1 MPAVSIPQAFALALQ
16 HHQAGRLAE
25 AEALY
30 RQILAA
36 EPQHAAALHHVG
48 VIAHQLGR
56 YDLAVEWIH
65 RSLAATPGSASAYC
79 DLGEAYR
86 AMDRVDDAIG
96 AYRAA
101 IEVDPNCAEAHAN
114 LGVVFSRQRLF
125 HEAKAA
131 CRRALT
137 LKPESAIFHF
147 NLGNVLRDLG
157 EGEEAIA
164 SFRGAL
170 RLQPD
175 FAIAENNLGNVLKQM
190 DRLDEA
196 IVHFQRAVELKPDH
210 ASAWFNLG
218 NGFMAQGRPGDAIA
232 TFRRAAHFKPNEPE
246 IWNNLG
252 GSLLE
257 HGQPGEAADVY
268 RRVLQLKPDY
278 AEAHGNLGKTLGRLR
293 QFDEAIASCRRALE
307 LKPELSPASIVL
319 GNALKEEG
327 RLDEAL
333 VAYRRALDLNPEDAV
348 AHSNVIYALHFHPG
362 CDQAA
367 IGEEQRRWNRRL
379 SVPGK
384 SSPLLYPNEPLPER
398 RLRVGYVSPEFRDH
412 VTGRYLR
419 PLFQH
424 HGRLDFEILCYSG
437 VNQPDHLT
445 EEFRHVS
452 DGWRDIKGMADAAV
466 AEVIRQDGLDILVDL
481 TQHLAENR
489 LPVFTHRPAPIQVS
503 FAGYPA
509 STGVEAI
516 SRRISDRYLES
527 KIEDRS
533 SESGTDLPS
542 PISDLRTAEQ
552 VFLIDSFWCFDPC
565 GTEVEV
571 NPLPALEKG
580 RVTFGCLNNFCK
592 INEPVLRLWARV
604 LGQVEKARL
613 ILLSPVG
620 SHREQALEVF
630 SREGIDARRA
640 EFVVQRPRQTY
651 LESYHR
657 VDIALDPFPYNGHTT
672 SLEALW
678 MGVPVISMAG
688 DGPVSRAG
696 WSQLSNL
703 GLPELVAFS
712 EDDYVRIASR
722 WAGDLPRLAQLRRT
736 LRSRMEASVL
746 MDARHFARSV
756 EMVYRTLWQRWC
768 KEKES

>member
-1 MPAVSIPQAFALALQ
+1 MDIPRAFALARQ
-16 HHQAGRLAE
+16 HHRAARFRE
-25 AEALY
+25 AEGLY
-30 RQILAA
+30 RQILAV
-36 EPQHAAALHHVG
+36 Q
-48 VIAHQLGR
+48 
-56 YDLAVEWIH
+56 
-65 RSLAATPGSASAYC
+65 PGSAETHNN
-79 DLGEAYR
+79 LGIALAAQHQTQEAVTEFRHAVRLKSNYPEAYSNLGAVLTEIGQFYEAVDVLRR
-86 AMDRVDDAIG
+86 ALQFAPRNATVYSNLGNALKGQGDLDK
-96 AYRAA
+96 A
-101 IEVDPNCAEAHAN
+101 IEMFQRALQWDPRQPEIHNN
-114 LGVVFSRQRLF
+114 LGVTFNENRRPD
-125 HEAKAA
+125 KAA
-131 CRRALT
+131 AAFQQALK
-137 LKPESAIFHF
+137 LKP
-147 NLGNVLRDLG
+147 NYP
-157 EGEEAIA
+157 EAH
-164 SFRGAL
+164 
-170 RLQPD
+170 
-175 FAIAENNLGNVLKQM
+175 NNLGNVYKDQA
-190 DRLDEA
+190 R
-196 IVHFQRAVELKPDH
+196 
-210 ASAWFNLG
+210 W
-218 NGFMAQGRPGDAIA
+218 
-232 TFRRAAHFKPNEPE
+232 
-246 IWNNLG
+246 
-252 GSLLE
+252 
-257 HGQPGEAADVY
+257 
-268 RRVLQLKPDY
+268 
-278 AEAHGNLGKTLGRLR
+278 
-293 QFDEAIASCRRALE
+293 
-307 LKPELSPASIVL
+307 
-319 GNALKEEG
+319 EE
-327 RLDEAL
+327 
-333 VAYRRALDLNPEDAV
+333 VIPSYRRALQCKPEYREAR
-348 AHSNVIYALHFHPG
+348 SNLIYTLLFHPNQ
-362 CDQAA
+362 DATILA
-367 IGEEQRRWNRRL
+367 EEQRRWNQQFAEPVRHLVR
-379 SVPGK
+379 
-384 SSPLLYPNEPLPER
+384 PLANDLTSER
-398 RLRVGYVSPEFRDH
+398 RLRIGYLSSEFRDH
-412 VTGRYLR
+412 VTARHLV
-419 PLFQH
+419 PLFEH
-424 HGRLDFEILCYSG
+424 HDRQNFEILCYAG
-437 VNQPDHLT
+437 VTKPDQRT
-445 EEFRHVS
+445 DEFRRRA
-452 DGWRDIKGMADAAV
+452 DQWRNTLGLGDEAV
-466 AEVIRQDGLDILVDL
+466 AEMIRQDGVDILVDL
-481 TQHLAENR
+481 TQHLAGNR
-489 LPVFTHRPAPIQVS
+489 LPVFAHRPAPVQVS
-503 FAGYPA
+503 FAGYPESA
-509 STGVEAI
+509 GVEAI
-516 SRRISDRYLES
+516 PYRISDRYLES
-527 KIEDRS
+527 EI
-533 SESGTDLPS
+533 GGDLPS

>member
-1 MPAVSIPQAFALALQ
+1 VQ
-16 HHQAGRLAE
+16 
-25 AEALY
+25 
-30 RQILAA
+30 
-36 EPQHAAALHHVG
+36 
-48 VIAHQLGR
+48 
-56 YDLAVEWIH
+56 
-65 RSLAATPGSASAYC
+65 PGSAETHNN
-79 DLGEAYR
+79 LGIALAAQHQTQEAVTEFRHAVRLKSNYPEAYSNLGAVLTEIGQFYEAVDVLRR
-86 AMDRVDDAIG
+86 ALQFAPRNATVYSNLGNALKGQGDLDK
-96 AYRAA
+96 A
-101 IEVDPNCAEAHAN
+101 IEMFQRALQWDPRQPEIHNN
-114 LGVVFSRQRLF
+114 LGVTFNENRRPD
-125 HEAKAA
+125 KAA
-131 CRRALT
+131 AAFQQALK
-137 LKPESAIFHF
+137 LKP
-147 NLGNVLRDLG
+147 NYP
-157 EGEEAIA
+157 EAH
-164 SFRGAL
+164 
-170 RLQPD
+170 
-175 FAIAENNLGNVLKQM
+175 NNLGNVYKDQA
-190 DRLDEA
+190 R
-196 IVHFQRAVELKPDH
+196 
-210 ASAWFNLG
+210 W
-218 NGFMAQGRPGDAIA
+218 
-232 TFRRAAHFKPNEPE
+232 
-246 IWNNLG
+246 
-252 GSLLE
+252 
-257 HGQPGEAADVY
+257 
-268 RRVLQLKPDY
+268 
-278 AEAHGNLGKTLGRLR
+278 
-293 QFDEAIASCRRALE
+293 
-307 LKPELSPASIVL
+307 
-319 GNALKEEG
+319 EE
-327 RLDEAL
+327 
-333 VAYRRALDLNPEDAV
+333 VIPSYRRALQCKPEYREAR
-348 AHSNVIYALHFHPG
+348 SNLIYTLLFHPNQ
-362 CDQAA
+362 DATILA
-367 IGEEQRRWNRRL
+367 EEQRRWNQQFAEPVRHLVR
-379 SVPGK
+379 
-384 SSPLLYPNEPLPER
+384 PLANDLTSER
-398 RLRVGYVSPEFRDH
+398 RLRIGYLSSEFRDH
-412 VTGRYLR
+412 VTARHLV
-419 PLFQH
+419 PLFEH
-424 HGRLDFEILCYSG
+424 HDRQNFEILCYAG
-437 VNQPDHLT
+437 VTKPDQRT
-445 EEFRHVS
+445 DEFRRRA
-452 DGWRDIKGMADAAV
+452 DQWRNTLGLGDEAV
-466 AEVIRQDGLDILVDL
+466 AEMIRQDGVDILVDL
-481 TQHLAENR
+481 TQHLAGNR
-489 LPVFTHRPAPIQVS
+489 LPVFAHRPAPVQVS
-503 FAGYPA
+503 FAGYPESA
-509 STGVEAI
+509 GVEAI
-516 SRRISDRYLES
+516 PYRISDRYLES
-527 KIEDRS
+527 EI
-533 SESGTDLPS
+533 GGDLPS